1 MAGLAAE
8 VQRPES
14 GLLTLRY
21 VLTGALGNIILPP
34 RAPSVRADDLWRH
47 TCFEAFAQASPGPG
61 YVELNLA
68 PSTQWAAYR
77 FDGYRAG
84 MAPAS
89 VPAPTVEVEAG
100 DSFVLTATLDLG
112 FALPRDAPWRLGLTA
127 VIEETGGRMSY
138 WALAHPPG
146 KPDFHHAD
154 CFALQLP
161 PPDRP

>member
-1 MAGLAAE
+1 MDVA
-8 VQRPES
+8 RPAP

-21 VLTGALGNIILPP
+21 VLTGALGGVVLPA
-34 RAPSVRADDLWRH
+34 RMAPVRTDELWRH
-47 TCFEAFAQASPGPG
+47 SCFEAFAQDGSGPR
-61 YVELNLA
+61 YVEINLA

-77 FDGYRAG
+77 FEGYRTG

-89 VPAPTVEVEAG
+89 IADPVVDVEPAG
-100 DSFVLTATLDLG
+100 DVFTLTATLDLS
-112 FALPRDAPWRLGLTA
+112 AELAVAETWRLGLTA
-127 VIEETGGRMSY
+127 VIEEVGGRMSY